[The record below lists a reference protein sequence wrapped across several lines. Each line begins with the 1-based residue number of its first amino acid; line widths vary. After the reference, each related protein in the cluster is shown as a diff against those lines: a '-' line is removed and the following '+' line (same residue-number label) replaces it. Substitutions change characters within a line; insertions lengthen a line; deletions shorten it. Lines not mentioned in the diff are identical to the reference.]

1 MISSKVMTIMLEHK
15 KASFDY
21 EILEK
26 FQAGLELSG
35 QEVKSLRQKQGSLEG
50 ARVLIRGNEAYI
62 VNMEI
67 PPYQPKNNPKG
78 YDDRRTRRLLL
89 SKEEI
94 KRLSGIGKKQGLTI
108 IPILVYNTG
117 RFIKI
122 DIAIARGK
130 KKFDKRE
137 TIKKRETEREIRRT
151 LKI

>member
-1 MISSKVMTIMLEHK
+1 MLEHK

>member
-1 MISSKVMTIMLEHK
+1 MTIMLEHK